1 MPRVLIADAMSPRAA
16 ATFRDRGIEADEKSG
31 LSGQALRSII
41 GAYDGL
47 TVRSGTVVD
56 AELLAAAPA
65 LKVVGRAGIGV
76 DNIDV
81 GAATARGIVVMN
93 TPFGNSITTA
103 EHAIAMILALAR
115 QIPAADQSTRS
126 GKWEKDRFVGVEV
139 AGKALGLIGCGNIGA
154 VVADRAQG
162 LKMRVLAYDPF
173 LSPERAED
181 LNVEKVELDALLARA
196 EFISLHAPLTDQTR
210 GIIDGNALAKT
221 KPGVRLINCARG
233 GLVVEEDLMAALKS
247 GHVAGAALDVF
258 VHEPATGNP
267 LFDLPGVIATPHLGA
282 STTEAQ
288 ENVASQIAEQM
299 ADFLTQGAITNA
311 LNMPSVT
318 AEEAPKLRPYMALA
332 EQLGS
337 FAGQITETGLKAVVI
352 EFQGH
357 VAELNTRPL
366 SAVVLAGLL
375 SPLMDSV
382 NMVNAPLVAR
392 ERDIDV
398 TETANQREGD
408 YTSIIRLT
416 VRTERRER
424 TVAGTLFADAKPR
437 VVEVNGIAI
446 EAELG
451 AHMLFLVNEDKPG
464 FIGSLG
470 TALGDAG
477 VNIATFQ
484 LGRTRVDGEAI
495 ALVEVDEPLG
505 SEVLET
511 VSGLPLVKQAKVL
524 HFARPAGGWAQRERR
539 THHEP
544 APRQSVVAQR
554 LAGHPGP
561 GRRLRGRRRRKPDG
575 GILGAGLRARE
586 PTHDGIRGEPS

>member
-1 MPRVLIADAMSPRAA
+1 MSPRAA

-524 HFARPAGGWAQRERR
+524 HFARPAGG
-539 THHEP
+539 
-544 APRQSVVAQR
+544 
-554 LAGHPGP
+554 
-561 GRRLRGRRRRKPDG
+561 
-575 GILGAGLRARE
+575 
-586 PTHDGIRGEPS
+586 